1 MDKELISI
9 GKMAQMSHL
18 TVATLRL
25 YDGLGLLKP
34 KYKDPETGYRYY
46 DIAQNARLDM
56 IAYMKEL
63 GMSLTEIGSV
73 LKKEDIVLIETI
85 LARKNEQLHRQM
97 RALRSQHDAVERAIA
112 SIERY
117 RKAPLKG
124 VVVLEYIDRRY
135 ICGTA
140 CRTDFYKEGLRAF
153 EGELVTLRK
162 VLAERGFSR
171 VHSYNIGTSIEKE
184 AFISGRFVPKDVFVF
199 VSPRDLRAMPE
210 ISVVDSSMY
219 ACIYLDS
226 FEEETDYASRLLCH
240 CKEQNWEICGDYFCE
255 IMTEFNIFDDSR
267 RSMFLRLQVPVRFDK

>member
-1 MDKELISI
+1 MNEELISI

-25 YDGLGLLKP
+25 YDELGLIKP

-63 GMSLTEIGSV
+63 GMSLTEISSV

-117 RKAPLKG
+117 RKSPLKG

-135 ICGTA
+135 ICGTK

-153 EGELVTLRK
+153 EGELALLRRM
-162 VLAERGFSR
+162 LTERGLSQ
-171 VHSYNIGTSIEKE
+171 VHSYNVGTSIKRED
-184 AFISGRFVPKDVFVF
+184 FISGRFVPKEVFVF
-199 VSPRDLRAMPE
+199 VSHRDRQTLPAE
-210 ISVVDSSMY
+210 VVDSSMY

-226 FEEETDYASRLLCH
+226 FEEETDYANRLLCH
-240 CKEQNWEICGDYFCE
+240 CREQNWEICGDYFCE

>member
-1 MDKELISI
+1 
-9 GKMAQMSHL
+9 
-18 TVATLRL
+18 
-25 YDGLGLLKP
+25 
-34 KYKDPETGYRYY
+34 
-46 DIAQNARLDM
+46 
-56 IAYMKEL
+56 
-63 GMSLTEIGSV
+63 MSLTEISSV

-199 VSPRDLRAMPE
+199 VSHRDLRAMPE